1 MHQSIVRACLLGAVA
16 IAGTA
21 HAEVKQQSFEIKLS
35 AEVPAVGGFEIK
47 EEGWNSAEPLKLD
60 WNEAEKKF
68 DTKKKSVFAKSGVGN
83 VQVKFSTSDELKLSH
98 QTKEDAFFKLGVK
111 VGGKDVG
118 TDPVEVV
125 TKDEAKN
132 GKSIE
137 VEITPGAASDAMKD
151 GLVAGDY
158 TGTVSLMFETKVDG

>member
-35 AEVPAVGGFEIK
+35 AEVPVAGGFEIK

-68 DTKKKSVFAKSGVGN
+68 DSKKKSVLAKSGVGN
-83 VQVKFSTSDELKLSH
+83 VQVKFSTSDDPKLSH
-98 QTKEDAFFKLGVK
+98 EKKDDAFFMLGVK

-118 TDPVEVV
+118 VDPVEVV

-137 VEITPGAASDAMKD
+137 VEITPGEASDAMKD
-151 GLVAGDY
+151 SLVAGDY

>member
-21 HAEVKQQSFEIKLS
+21 HAEVKEQSFEIKLS
-35 AEVPAVGGFEIK
+35 AEVPAAGGFEIK

-68 DTKKKSVFAKSGVGN
+68 DSKKKSVLAKSGVGN
-83 VQVKFSTSDELKLSH
+83 VQVKFSTSDDPKLSH
-98 QTKEDAFFKLGVK
+98 EKKDDAFFKLGVK

-118 TDPVEVV
+118 VDPVEVV

-137 VEITPGAASDAMKD
+137 VEIMPGEASDAMKD
-151 GLVAGDY
+151 SLVAGDY